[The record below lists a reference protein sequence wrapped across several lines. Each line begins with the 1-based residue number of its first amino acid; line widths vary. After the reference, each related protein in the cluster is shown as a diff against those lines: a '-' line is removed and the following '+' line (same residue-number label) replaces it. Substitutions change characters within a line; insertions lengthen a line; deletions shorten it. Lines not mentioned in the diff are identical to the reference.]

1 MANTKTIQE
10 MLTRAIFEVFEKMY
24 YIFSEPLKGNG
35 GNYQMKASINF
46 RGSASGSIR
55 MFLSRGIAETMA
67 QNMLN
72 LQKEEIDLPI
82 MADCV
87 KESLNMICGN
97 FLRKFDPER
106 VFDLSIPVF
115 EIMPDE
121 DGERGPDGTDH
132 QVTLTFVTDCG
143 NMRLTMT
150 APDML

>member
-24 YIFSEPLKGNG
+24 FIFSEPLKGDG
-35 GNYQMKASINF
+35 GNYQMKSGIDF
-46 RGSASGSIR
+46 RGPTCGSIQ
-55 MFLSRGIAETMA
+55 MLLSRGVAETMA

-97 FLRKFDPER
+97 FVRKLDPER
-106 VFDLSIPVF
+106 VFDLSIPIF
-115 EIMPDE
+115 EIIPD
-121 DGERGPDGTDH
+121 DDCDRDPDGTD
-132 QVTLTFVTDCG
+132 QKVNLTFVTDCG

-150 APDML
+150 SPDMM